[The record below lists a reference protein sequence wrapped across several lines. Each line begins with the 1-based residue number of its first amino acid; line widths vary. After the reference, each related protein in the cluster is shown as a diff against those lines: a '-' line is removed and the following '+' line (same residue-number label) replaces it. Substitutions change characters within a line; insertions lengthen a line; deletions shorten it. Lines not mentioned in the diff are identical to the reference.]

1 MAAREGPVE
10 VVHELRA
17 VVCVKGQEASMGS
30 APEPGEPAPDRPK
43 DAPLS
48 LGEIARTILSDKRL
62 AHRYCM
68 VAAGWKPDGSGD
80 VRAAERSLEYRTARA
95 RLERAAGPRRIGK
108 DGD

>member
-1 MAAREGPVE
+1 
-10 VVHELRA
+10 
-17 VVCVKGQEASMGS
+17 MGS

-80 VRAAERSLEYRTARA
+80 VRAAQLSPEYRTAMT

-108 DGD
+108 DRD